1 MFSCVFYLLIY
12 IISIGMVHR
21 SSHSEVFCKIG
32 VLRPATL
39 LKKDLSQVLY
49 CEFCEIFK
57 NNLFIEHP

>member
-21 SSHSEVFCKIG
+21 TSHSEVFCQIG

-39 LKKDLSQVLY
+39 FKKDSVTSVLLRILRN
-49 CEFCEIFK
+49 F
-57 NNLFIEHP
+57 